1 MLAFR
6 FWAGRKHLEG
16 LNNLYMKK
24 ILWCLLMAPFF
35 CAAQSYSVKP
45 LNESAKTSLRGLSVV
60 SDQVIWVSGSNGAV
74 GKTTDG
80 GATWKWLKPKGYEKI
95 DFRDIEAF
103 DDRQAVIVGIA
114 SPAYILKTVDG
125 GETWTEN
132 YKNVDSAIFLDGL
145 GFWDKHNGIIFGD
158 PINDK
163 MSLLKTTDA
172 GKSWQDVSANLKL
185 PLAKGEA
192 GFAASG
198 TTIKTLPGGKTWV
211 ATGGTV
217 SNIYFSPDYGQ
228 NWQVFKCPILQ
239 GENSTGPFSIDFFN
253 EKTGVVVGG
262 NYLKDKENSNNILL
276 TNDGGKTWQ
285 KPATPVLGFRSA
297 VTYINA
303 KTLVATGTSGT
314 DISTDGGQNWKHI
327 SDKSFNAVQKAK
339 KGKQVILAGEKGSV
353 YQLVL

>member
-1 MLAFR
+1 
-6 FWAGRKHLEG
+6 
-16 LNNLYMKK
+16 MKK

-60 SDQVIWVSGSNGAV
+60 SDQVIWVSGSNGSV
-74 GKTTDG
+74 GKTIDG
-80 GATWKWLKPKGYEKI
+80 GATWEWMKPKGYEKI

-103 DDRQAVIVGIA
+103 DDRQAIIVGIA
-114 SPAYILKTVDG
+114 SPAFILKTIDG

-145 GFWDKHNGIIFGD
+145 GFWDKNKGIIFGD

-163 MSLLKTTDA
+163 MPLLKTTDA
-172 GKSWQDVSANLKL
+172 GKTWQDIAANLKL

-239 GENSTGPFSIDFFN
+239 GQNSTGPFSIDFFN

-262 NYLKDKENSNNILL
+262 NYLKDKENSNNVLL

-303 KTLVATGTSGT
+303 KTLIATGTSGT

-339 KGKQVILAGEKGSV
+339 KGKKVVLAGEKGSV
-353 YQLVL
+353 YQLVF